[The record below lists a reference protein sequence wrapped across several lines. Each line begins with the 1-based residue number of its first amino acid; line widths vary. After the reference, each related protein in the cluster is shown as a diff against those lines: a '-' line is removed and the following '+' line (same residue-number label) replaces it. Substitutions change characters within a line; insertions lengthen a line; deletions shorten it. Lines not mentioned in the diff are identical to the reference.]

1 MDHVQRRILDLEMR
15 AMAEVA
21 SAHREEYMYA
31 ERIRKESAHLADEL
45 QQSARAYVRATIDHQ
60 KTLLQNEAHKY
71 ECKAKDVCNESCNDL
86 TIQAQSFER
95 KELEARRTATAETA
109 LAQEG
114 LRKAHSEVATVSRKC
129 PELQEQAHLESSARL
144 QAAGCVLCKNR
155 YSSGRH

>member
-60 KTLLQNEAHKY
+60 NPFTERG
-71 ECKAKDVCNESCNDL
+71 
-86 TIQAQSFER
+86 AQI
-95 KELEARRTATAETA
+95 
-109 LAQEG
+109 
-114 LRKAHSEVATVSRKC
+114 
-129 PELQEQAHLESSARL
+129 
-144 QAAGCVLCKNR
+144 
-155 YSSGRH
+155 